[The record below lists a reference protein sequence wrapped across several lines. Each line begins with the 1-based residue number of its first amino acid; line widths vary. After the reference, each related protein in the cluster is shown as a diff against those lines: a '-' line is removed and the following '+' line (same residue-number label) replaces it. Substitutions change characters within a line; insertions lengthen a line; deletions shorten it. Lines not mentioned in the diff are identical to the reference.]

1 MFMINIIINNR
12 LDSLNE
18 INCTKPEYHACSG
31 DYLLS

>member
-18 INCTKPEYHACSG
+18 FNCMKPEFPACSG
-31 DYLLS
+31 E